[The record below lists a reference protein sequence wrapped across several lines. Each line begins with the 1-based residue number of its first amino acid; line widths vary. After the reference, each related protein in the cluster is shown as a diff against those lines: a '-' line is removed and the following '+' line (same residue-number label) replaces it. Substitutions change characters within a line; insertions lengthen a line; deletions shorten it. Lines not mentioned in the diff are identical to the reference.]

1 MTSLHLSESRL
12 NEYAED
18 LLGTE
23 EREAAAAHVAA
34 CPTCAAQVEEIRSLR
49 DELAAL
55 PTRLDPRVDL
65 RPGIRSRVHGRT
77 TAHGP
82 FRETAQRRLRSPL
95 AAAAAVVLVAAA
107 AATALLVGRG
117 DGGTG
122 GTGGTAVVATDD
134 AGRTFLAL
142 DREYGRA
149 ASELRRTL
157 ESADGGL
164 DPGTAS
170 LLRESLSIV
179 DRAVAESRAAM
190 AEDPSSPVVRDLVL
204 AAHRQRLDVL
214 RRATA
219 LATES

>member
-1 MTSLHLSESRL
+1 MTSLHLSESQL
-12 NEYAED
+12 NDYAED

-23 EREAAAAHVAA
+23 EREAAATHVAA
-34 CPTCAAQVEEIRSLR
+34 CPTCAAQVEAIRSLR
-49 DELAAL
+49 DELATL

-82 FRETAQRRLRSPL
+82 IRETAQRRLPSPL

-122 GTGGTAVVATDD
+122 GAAVVATDD
-134 AGRTFLAL
+134 AGRAFLAL

-157 ESADGGL
+157 ESGDGGL

>member
-12 NEYAED
+12 NDYAED
-18 LLGTE
+18 LLGPG

-34 CPTCAAQVEEIRSLR
+34 CPTCAAQVEAVRSLR
-49 DELAAL
+49 DDLAAL
-55 PTRLDPRVDL
+55 PTRLDPGVDL
-65 RPGIRSRVHGRT
+65 RSGIRDRVHGRT
-77 TAHGP
+77 AAHGP
-82 FRETAQRRLRSPL
+82 FRETAQRRLPSPL

-122 GTGGTAVVATDD
+122 GTAVVAADD
-134 AGRTFLAL
+134 AARAFLVL
-142 DREYGRA
+142 DREYARA

-157 ESADGGL
+157 ESGDGGL

-170 LLRESLSIV
+170 LLQESLSIV

-190 AEDPSSPVVRDLVL
+190 AEDPSSPVVRELVL